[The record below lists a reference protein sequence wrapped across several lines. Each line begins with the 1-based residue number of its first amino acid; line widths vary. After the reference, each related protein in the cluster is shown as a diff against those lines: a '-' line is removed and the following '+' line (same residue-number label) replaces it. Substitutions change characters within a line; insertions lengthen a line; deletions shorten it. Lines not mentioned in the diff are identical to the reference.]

1 MRKHTTGQAIRFVW
15 NPYRP
20 YTGTPTLTVGF
31 SPTLSANLTQ
41 IRSDVSVTAVA
52 ADRRTLTLGS
62 SVSTQ
67 LEADEVSA
75 FLKTTR
81 DTWCSVKVVRLG
93 GTTAILAEPLP
104 RELDLTSVGTLNFGA
119 SYVDIA
125 SSYATKGLYSYFITW
140 ADELTS
146 VHTESG
152 IIKVCARPFDTGLDH
167 NQLVDQFPQLAD
179 MVPRR
184 QSSHEPQ
191 IEAAKREL
199 ILSIRDHLIPRGATE
214 DEIFNQQSFIT
225 AHAYC
230 AAAIIYESALRLDVA
245 EAMRE
250 RCQILLDVALRSVA
264 LDLDEDGIIDE
275 GETDLRGTGGSSTDF
290 RASFRGYT
298 KSEND
303 SDFTPSRGMRH

>member
-15 NPYRP
+15 TPYRP
-20 YTGTPTLTVGF
+20 YTGTPSLTVGF
-31 SPTLSANLTQ
+31 SPPFSANLAQ
-41 IRSDVSVTAVA
+41 IRPDVSVTAVA

-81 DTWCSVKVVRLG
+81 DAWCSVKVVRLG

-104 RELDLTSVGTLNFGA
+104 RELDLTSVATLNFGA
-119 SYVDIA
+119 SFVSIA
-125 SSYATKGLYSYFITW
+125 SSYATKGLYNYFITF

-152 IIKVCARPFDTGLDH
+152 VIKVCARPFDTGLDH
-167 NQLVDQFPQLAD
+167 NQLVNQFPQLAD

-199 ILSIRDHLIPRGATE
+199 ILSIRDHVIADGATE
-214 DEIFNQQSFIT
+214 DDIFNQQSFAA

-230 AAAIIYESALRLDVA
+230 ATAIIYESALRLDVA

-250 RCQILLDVALRSVA
+250 RYQSLLEVALRSVT
-264 LDLDEDGIIDE
+264 LDLDGDGVIDE
-275 GETDLRGTGGSSTDF
+275 GEADLRRSGGSSTDF
-290 RASFRGYT
+290 RGSFMSYIKT
-298 KSEND
+298 ESD
-303 SDFTPSRGMRH
+303 SDFTPARGMKH